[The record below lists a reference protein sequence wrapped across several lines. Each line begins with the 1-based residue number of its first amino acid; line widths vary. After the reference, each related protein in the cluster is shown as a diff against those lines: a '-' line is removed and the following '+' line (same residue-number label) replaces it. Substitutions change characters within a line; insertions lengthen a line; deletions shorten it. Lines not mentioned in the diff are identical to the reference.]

1 MLKTKKFHRL
11 LAALLAVLMLSVCIP
26 SMAFAE
32 DDQYAKD
39 YYVQYYT
46 ESEDNVLTDENGK
59 AIQNSIHANLWY
71 NVKDLVENGTLPIPE
86 GYEYAGSD
94 GTAARMADANGFI
107 KLKVKQVS
115 VPSTPLEPAD
125 PIVYNVKI
133 TYYDY
138 ENNENVG
145 TAESEIQA
153 GVYSYDYLISEGKLS
168 LPEGYKLLQDGEVKI
183 ASDTLVVNVVPI
195 EKPVTSSKVTF
206 VFIDQD
212 GNEVARNESTYPY
225 KLETEYAA
233 DKILPVPPEGYVIED
248 GFTFVVK
255 EANQEIGVPVKP
267 VTTPTYT
274 VTVNCVANDGG
285 WQHVIDKKTVENVP
299 EGADLWAVLD
309 TVETE
314 IEGYEFDGA
323 FMYAGEPVMPGD
335 KQVEADISVDAYYN
349 PVVDDTPITHNIK
362 IELST
367 GDDPVYITVEDGA
380 NLLKALNEETVVDMI
395 LRDLPEGAKIIGFT
409 YGGPERDPI
418 AQNDTVG
425 GDFTVYCEIEI
436 GGYTVTIQRVTTD
449 GTPIAGDVLAW
460 AEPGEDLLQVLNMAK
475 IDVTADLAEGSE
487 VVSYTYADP
496 EESEITSVQV
506 YGDLTVRAHISVP
519 VTHTVTVKRDG
530 YSDVIFTVADGTNLH
545 DFLWKSETQTAVLE
559 GMPDG
564 IGSIVDYTFD
574 RDTGNVIDDYYVVD
588 GDVTVRAIF
597 PVQTHTVTILR
608 GNFDAVQITVDNGT
622 NLYDALWS
630 ENVQDVVLAGMP
642 GDYSIMGYTYRAGG
656 DDVAPTD
663 IVLADVTV
671 RVAFESLN
679 TPVTHTV
686 TVKRDGLDDVV
697 LTVED
702 GANLLKALWD
712 DATQKAVKQGMPES
726 SSITGYTWDREI
738 GNVIDSYY
746 KVETDVTVRAYF
758 STATYAVT
766 IEREGFDDVI
776 INVERDTKLLE
787 ALNDESVKSVILA
800 GLPESYAIDG
810 FTYRDGSEIID
821 QDIVL
826 ADVTVKAVLNQY
838 YTVTIERSNGAPSI
852 LVAVKRGDKLL
863 ETLNSDD
870 TMAKVMDGCDGYKVT
885 SFTYRDGSEIIDQDI
900 VLVNMTVRANM
911 EAVPAEP
918 SDPSTGDNTTTVT
931 GKDEH
936 PDIAEAKA
944 NGTWGAAPTAAP
956 VAAATNTIPQTSDD
970 MPVTMLIVIALV
982 AAGAAGGLVVLRK
995 RSHQ

>member
-1 MLKTKKFHRL
+1 MLKTKKFRRL
-11 LAALLAVLMLSVCIP
+11 LAGLLAVLMLSVCLP
-26 SMAFAE
+26 VGAFA
-32 DDQYAKD
+32 DDEK
-39 YYVQYYT
+39 V
-46 ESEDNVLTDENGK
+46 EVLVSYDAGIVDENGNQQYVGT
-59 AIQNSIHANLWY
+59 QNITLDVPFAGSISWMIDEGIITIPDGYSFDTTSDGNVYFGEAGKGTL
-71 NVKDLVENGTLPIPE
+71 NVKVIMDQPE
-86 GYEYAGSD
+86 EPEQPAPEVYYLTVVRTADNKEVGHIQVGPNDNIVDALNAQSVFILQGYEDKEITGYAYSD
-94 GTAARMADANGFI
+94 GASVGESDTVASVKDKLNGNELTVYAKIGNKVTDTPTDAANITIERPGYSD
-107 KLKVKQVS
+107 
-115 VPSTPLEPAD
+115 
-125 PIVYNVKI
+125 IVVKI
-133 TYYDY
+133 
-138 ENNENVG
+138 EKG
-145 TAESEIQA
+145 TNLLQALNSSEIRSL
-153 GVYSYDYLISEGKLS
+153 VLKE
-168 LPEGYKLLQDGEVKI
+168 LPEGTMVSGYTYADPE
-183 ASDTLVVNVVPI
+183 ASEIPNT
-195 EKPVTSSKVTF
+195 
-206 VFIDQD
+206 
-212 GNEVARNESTYPY
+212 
-225 KLETEYAA
+225 
-233 DKILPVPPEGYVIED
+233 VI
-248 GFTFVVK
+248 
-255 EANQEIGVPVKP
+255 
-267 VTTPTYT
+267 
-274 VTVNCVANDGG
+274 
-285 WQHVIDKKTVENVP
+285 
-299 EGADLWAVLD
+299 
-309 TVETE
+309 
-314 IEGYEFDGA
+314 
-323 FMYAGEPVMPGD
+323 
-335 KQVEADISVDAYYN
+335 
-349 PVVDDTPITHNIK
+349 
-362 IELST
+362 
-367 GDDPVYITVEDGA
+367 
-380 NLLKALNEETVVDMI
+380 
-395 LRDLPEGAKIIGFT
+395 
-409 YGGPERDPI
+409 
-418 AQNDTVG
+418 VG
-425 GDFTVYCEIEI
+425 GDFTVRAKLVE
-436 GGYTVTIQRVTTD
+436 GFTVTIERVDTE
-449 GTPIAGDVLAW
+449 GNVIASNVLAW

-475 IDVTADLAEGSE
+475 IDVTAGLPEGSE
-487 VVSYTYADP
+487 VVAFTYADP
-496 EESEITSVQV
+496 EESTITNVQV
-506 YGDLTVRAHISVP
+506 YGNLTVRAHISVP
-519 VTHTVTVKRDG
+519 VDAHTVTVKRDG

>member
-1 MLKTKKFHRL
+1 MLKTKKFRRL
-11 LAALLAVLMLSVCIP
+11 LAGLLAVLMLSVCLP
-26 SMAFAE
+26 VGAFA
-32 DDQYAKD
+32 DDEK
-39 YYVQYYT
+39 V
-46 ESEDNVLTDENGK
+46 EVLVSYDAGIVDENGNQQYVGT
-59 AIQNSIHANLWY
+59 QNITLDVPFAGSISWMIDEGIITIPDGYSFDTTSDGNVSFGEAGKGTL
-71 NVKDLVENGTLPIPE
+71 NVKVIKNQEQEEVKKQVDVLVSYDTGIVDENGNQQYAGTQNITLDVPFAGSISWMIDEGIITIPDGYSFDTTSDGNVYFGE
-86 GYEYAGSD
+86 AGKGTLNVKVIMDQPEEPEQPAPEVYYLTVVRTADNKEVGHIQVGPNDNIVDALNAQSVFILQGYEDKEITGYAYSD
-94 GTAARMADANGFI
+94 GASVGESDTVASVKDKLNGNELTVYAKIGNKVTDTPTDAANITIERPGYSD
-107 KLKVKQVS
+107 
-115 VPSTPLEPAD
+115 
-125 PIVYNVKI
+125 IVVKI
-133 TYYDY
+133 
-138 ENNENVG
+138 EKG
-145 TAESEIQA
+145 TNLLQALNSSEIRSL
-153 GVYSYDYLISEGKLS
+153 VLKE
-168 LPEGYKLLQDGEVKI
+168 LPEGTMVSGYTYADPE
-183 ASDTLVVNVVPI
+183 ASEIPNT
-195 EKPVTSSKVTF
+195 
-206 VFIDQD
+206 
-212 GNEVARNESTYPY
+212 
-225 KLETEYAA
+225 
-233 DKILPVPPEGYVIED
+233 VI
-248 GFTFVVK
+248 
-255 EANQEIGVPVKP
+255 
-267 VTTPTYT
+267 
-274 VTVNCVANDGG
+274 
-285 WQHVIDKKTVENVP
+285 
-299 EGADLWAVLD
+299 
-309 TVETE
+309 
-314 IEGYEFDGA
+314 
-323 FMYAGEPVMPGD
+323 
-335 KQVEADISVDAYYN
+335 
-349 PVVDDTPITHNIK
+349 
-362 IELST
+362 
-367 GDDPVYITVEDGA
+367 
-380 NLLKALNEETVVDMI
+380 
-395 LRDLPEGAKIIGFT
+395 
-409 YGGPERDPI
+409 
-418 AQNDTVG
+418 VG
-425 GDFTVYCEIEI
+425 GDFTVRAKLVE
-436 GGYTVTIQRVTTD
+436 GFTVTIERVDTE
-449 GTPIAGDVLAW
+449 GNVIASNVLAW

-475 IDVTADLAEGSE
+475 IDVTAGLPEGSE
-487 VVSYTYADP
+487 VVAFTYADP
-496 EESEITSVQV
+496 EESTITNVQV
-506 YGDLTVRAHISVP
+506 YGNLTVRAHISVP
-519 VTHTVTVKRDG
+519 VDAHTVTVKRDG

>member
-1 MLKTKKFHRL
+1 MLKTKKFRRL
-11 LAALLAVLMLSVCIP
+11 LAGLLAVLMLSVCLP
-26 SMAFAE
+26 VGAFA
-32 DDQYAKD
+32 DDAAEAK
-39 YYVQYYT
+39 
-46 ESEDNVLTDENGK
+46 
-59 AIQNSIHANLWY
+59 
-71 NVKDLVENGTLPIPE
+71 
-86 GYEYAGSD
+86 
-94 GTAARMADANGFI
+94 
-107 KLKVKQVS
+107 
-115 VPSTPLEPAD
+115 
-125 PIVYNVKI
+125 
-133 TYYDY
+133 
-138 ENNENVG
+138 
-145 TAESEIQA
+145 
-153 GVYSYDYLISEGKLS
+153 
-168 LPEGYKLLQDGEVKI
+168 
-183 ASDTLVVNVVPI
+183 
-195 EKPVTSSKVTF
+195 KP
-206 VFIDQD
+206 
-212 GNEVARNESTYPY
+212 GGGGHH
-225 KLETEYAA
+225 
-233 DKILPVPPEGYVIED
+233 PP
-248 GFTFVVK
+248 
-255 EANQEIGVPVKP
+255 QQ
-267 VTTPTYT
+267 TYT
-274 VTVNCVANDGG
+274 VTVNCVANNQG
-285 WQHVIDKKTVENVP
+285 VERKIASKTVENVP
-299 EGADLWAVLD
+299 KGADLWSILD
-309 TVETE
+309 EKVDTTVDKYKFT
-314 IEGYEFDGA
+314 
-323 FMYAGEPVMPGD
+323 GD
-335 KQVEADISVDAYYN
+335 WLYNGQAITSGKYQVEGNMTVTAMYTPAQTEDPEPAIHTVTIYRGDSN
-349 PVVDDTPITHNIK
+349 PDVTIQ
-362 IELST
+362 
-367 GDDPVYITVEDGA
+367 VENGA
-380 NLLKALNEETVVDMI
+380 NLLAALNDEGVVNNILDGFDGYFLAGYTYKDGSRITDQDIVLADVTVKVNLQLEE
-395 LRDLPEGAKIIGFT
+395 
-409 YGGPERDPI
+409 PI
-418 AQNDTVG
+418 VH
-425 GDFTVYCEIEI
+425 
-436 GGYTVTIQRVTTD
+436 TVTIVRGDSDPDVTIQVEN
-449 GTPIAGDVLAW
+449 GAN
-460 AEPGEDLLQVLNMAK
+460 LLEVLN
-475 IDVTADLAEGSE
+475 DQG
-487 VVSYTYADP
+487 VV
-496 EESEITSVQV
+496 
-506 YGDLTVRAHISVP
+506 
-519 VTHTVTVKRDG
+519 
-530 YSDVIFTVADGTNLH
+530 NN
-545 DFLWKSETQTAVLE
+545 VLE
-559 GMPDG
+559 GFDG
-564 IGSIVDYTFD
+564 YIVAGYTYKDGSEIIEQDIVLA
-574 RDTGNVIDDYYVVD
+574 
-588 GDVTVRAIF
+588 DVTVVANLVREPPI
-597 PVQTHTVTILR
+597 THTVTILR
-608 GNFDAVQITVDNGT
+608 GNFDAVQITVENGA

-800 GLPESYAIDG
+800 GLPESYTIDG

>member
-1 MLKTKKFHRL
+1 MLKTKKFRRL
-11 LAALLAVLMLSVCIP
+11 LAGLLAVLMLSVCLP
-26 SMAFAE
+26 VGAFA
-32 DDQYAKD
+32 DDDAKTVD
-39 YYVQYYT
+39 ITVSY
-46 ESEDNVLTDENGK
+46 S
-59 AIQNSIHANLWY
+59 
-71 NVKDLVENGTLPIPE
+71 
-86 GYEYAGSD
+86 YEED
-94 GTAARMADANGFI
+94 GTVKTAGTEKITLAVGTYTIGYLVDEGMLHIPDGW
-107 KLKVKQVS
+107 KLTAS
-115 VPSTPLEPAD
+115 FD
-125 PIVYNVKI
+125 VKI
-133 TYYDY
+133 SPET
-138 ENNENVG
+138 ETLNINV
-145 TAESEIQA
+145 ER
-153 GVYSYDYLISEGKLS
+153 
-168 LPEGYKLLQDGEVKI
+168 
-183 ASDTLVVNVVPI
+183 VVV
-195 EKPVTSSKVTF
+195 EEPVTDSKVTF
-206 VFIDQD
+206 IYCDEAD
-212 GNEVARNESTYPY
+212 NEVGRSESTYPY
-225 KLETEYAA
+225 HLKTEYGA
-233 DKILPVPPEGYVIED
+233 DKVMPVPEGYVVDDSFSFI
-248 GFTFVVK
+248 VK
-255 EANQEIGVPVKP
+255 EADQEILVPVKKI
-267 VTTPTYT
+267 VDDQPTIYT
-274 VTVNCVANDGG
+274 VTIEREGYSDIQIQVA
-285 WQHVIDKKTVENVP
+285 
-299 EGADLWAVLD
+299 EGADLMTALLQDGVISNVLND
-309 TVETE
+309 MPKGTTVT
-314 IEGYEFDGA
+314 GYT
-323 FMYAGEPVMPGD
+323 YADPD
-335 KQVEADISVDAYYN
+335 HS
-349 PVVDDTPITHNIK
+349 PITEVAVYGNLTVRAVFGSNTPVTHTIT
-362 IELST
+362 IERST
-367 GDDPVYITVEDGA
+367 GGDPIIITVEDGA
-380 NLLKALNEETVVDMI
+380 NIWRALRAEGVSDVI
-395 LRDLPEGAKIIGFT
+395 LNGLPEGSEILDFT
-409 YGGPERDPI
+409 YASPEHDPI
-418 AQNDTVG
+418 AQGDTIN
-425 GDFTVYCEIEI
+425 GDITVYCNINIPGNEGVE
-436 GGYTVTIQRVTTD
+436 GYTVTIERVDTE
-449 GTPIAGDVLAW
+449 GNVIASNVLAW

-475 IDVTADLAEGSE
+475 IDVTAGLPEGSE
-487 VVSYTYADP
+487 VVAFTYADP
-496 EESEITSVQV
+496 EESTITNVQV
-506 YGDLTVRAHISVP
+506 YGNLTVRAHISVP
-519 VTHTVTVKRDG
+519 VDAHTVTVKRDG
-530 YSDVIFTVADGTNLH
+530 YSDVIFTVADGTNLR

-800 GLPESYAIDG
+800 GLPESYTIDG